1 MPPGRAGPGSSQIP
15 ADAVAAAPAPATATG
30 QTRHGAGEA
39 DYSRPAERGRKPDGR
54 PGRTR
59 RWRFDS
65 LNYFGL
71 GQMLRP
77 RRAGRADRSRR
88 QRREGDSRSRAVA
101 PPVRR
106 PAPSTRPMPAPARR
120 PGPERVTESRSTGP
134 ERRSG
139 AGMWPRLRP
148 RRRQDVEKEGST
160 AFGAAALPALRRRC
174 RTCSVHCVC
183 KFCHVG
189 RRSKIICDEGQT
201 QESEGQ
207 GVIDQLQSGHLQIEP
222 HPFFFFGVYSTT
234 RSENFILLFGCSL
247 SKKS

>member
-39 DYSRPAERGRKPDGR
+39 EYSRPAERGRKPDGR

-120 PGPERVTESRSTGP
+120 PGPERVTECRSTCP

-139 AGMWPRLRP
+139 LACGQRLAAP
-148 RRRQDVEKEGST
+148 AAKPSTRRRKGRLDSIRSRGPAGTEKVSSS
-160 AFGAAALPALRRRC
+160 
-174 RTCSVHCVC
+174 TCSVHCVC
-183 KFCHVG
+183 KCCHVG
-189 RRSKIICDEGQT
+189 RRSKITCDK
-201 QESEGQ
+201 GQ
-207 GVIDQLQSGHLQIEP
+207 GVFDQLQSGHLQIEL
-222 HPFFFFGVYSTT
+222 HPFFFFGMFSTT
-234 RSENFILLFGCSL
+234 RSEYIILLFGCSL